1 MTSAT
6 NQDFHT
12 PFCSH
17 VGMSLWF
24 MTLFICSIAYFMGA
38 IWQCEEPWYTSHW
51 HPKALQLAPGDVVDA
66 IEISYSNPFFP
77 YGERTDT
84 LLSMDDGHFY
94 RFRFDQMNS
103 GKRFEVIGILDTADT
118 DKLKELVASHDIRV
132 KTRAKRRSLDQ
143 TTTILRYHF
152 KSGRTICRKQYDT
165 SHDRD
170 YLIVRDE
177 LDNLKFPSKSIDSNS
192 IKRQMEQAAE
202 LKYPFSATETTA
214 CILDTAPQ

>member
-6 NQDFHT
+6 NQDFHA

-17 VGMSLWF
+17 AGMSLWF
-24 MTLFICSIAYFMGA
+24 ITLFICSLAYFMGA

-51 HPKALQLAPGDVVDA
+51 HPKALQLAAGDVVDA
-66 IEISYSNPFFP
+66 IEIRSSNPFF
-77 YGERTDT
+77 YEERIDT

-94 RFRFDQMNS
+94 RFTQMNS
-103 GKRFEVIGILDTADT
+103 GKRFEVIGILDIADT
-118 DKLKELVASHDIRV
+118 DKLKELVASHDIRI
-132 KTRAKRRSLDQ
+132 KTRAKHLQLDQ

-152 KSGRTICRKQYDT
+152 KSGREICRKQYDN

-170 YLIVRDE
+170 YLIVLNE
-177 LDNLKFPSKSIDSNS
+177 LDRLKFASKSIDSNS
-192 IKRQMEQAAE
+192 IKRKIEHAAE
-202 LKYPFSATETTA
+202 LNYPFSTTETTP